1 MRVFTLSFLIVVG
14 VLGVAGGALA
24 MVGLARWG
32 AAGWYYHY
40 DPEYRLLCGQQALHK
55 GDAGRAKEIALI
67 LEADGYRDQ
76 ACLLRGEEMFLQG
89 KSYAEANKPEVAAP
103 MLSKALGELFKIR
116 DKGAL
121 LLKASVIIGECHLY
135 LRQFHEAEGAFT
147 FVVDNDEQNADAHR
161 GLASIYH
168 DQGAMSRAIFHL
180 EKVAELDPSDGRP
193 YRLMG
198 LIYKDQEQYDQAIE
212 NYEKALERRLP
223 PRVRNLDPDVVRKEL
238 VECLV
243 RRAHYGQALEALEQL
258 NPLPDDA
265 AAVEALRAE
274 SLIGLDRRSEAR
286 AVLDEAMRIYS
297 NNGDLFRLRA
307 QLHLEASE
315 FEQAR
320 AGLDRALLIDSNDYR
335 SRYLLIQVLQS
346 LGRLQEV
353 KEEQLKLDQ
362 LKKNLDER
370 TWLTQE
376 AVNKPWDASIRLRL
390 AELCEKLVRP
400 DLGIMWR
407 QAAAACPP
415 SPIQEKK
422 REKAKSGN

>member
-1 MRVFTLSFLIVVG
+1 M
-14 VLGVAGGALA
+14 
-24 MVGLARWG
+24 
-32 AAGWYYHY
+32 
-40 DPEYRLLCGQQALHK
+40 
-55 GDAGRAKEIALI
+55 
-67 LEADGYRDQ
+67 
-76 ACLLRGEEMFLQG
+76 
-89 KSYAEANKPEVAAP
+89 
-103 MLSKALGELFKIR
+103 
-116 DKGAL
+116 
-121 LLKASVIIGECHLY
+121 
-135 LRQFHEAEGAFT
+135 
-147 FVVDNDEQNADAHR
+147 
-161 GLASIYH
+161 
-168 DQGAMSRAIFHL
+168 
-180 EKVAELDPSDGRP
+180 
-193 YRLMG
+193 
-198 LIYKDQEQYDQAIE
+198 
-212 NYEKALERRLP
+212 
-223 PRVRNLDPDVVRKEL
+223 
-238 VECLV
+238 
-243 RRAHYGQALEALEQL
+243 
-258 NPLPDDA
+258 PDDA

-315 FEQAR
+315 FEQAH

-400 DLGIMWR
+400 DLAIMWR